1 MSPIERLTAD
11 PNVFSC
17 ESPNTYVGRPET
29 DWARISAMT
38 ILGNGLSDANQHE
51 DALSVQEAELAMER
65 RLGASESHMLVVQSN
80 LASSYSMLGRVEEA
94 LILRRE
100 VYSGKSRLC
109 GQEST
114 HTLMEANRYAAT
126 LVNLQRYKEA
136 KSLLRKTVP
145 VARRVLGEGHQFTLL
160 MRQNY
165 ATALLADPTA
175 TLDDL
180 REAVMTLE
188 DSSRTARRVLG
199 GTHPDVAEVEKVLE
213 DARADLRARETSG
226 IA

>member
-1 MSPIERLTAD
+1 MRV
-11 PNVFSC
+11 NVSQ
-17 ESPNTYVGRPET
+17 P
-29 DWARISAMT
+29 
-38 ILGNGLSDANQHE
+38 
-51 DALSVQEAELAMER
+51 
-65 RLGASESHMLVVQSN
+65 VQSN

-213 DARADLRARETSG
+213 DARADLRARETPG
-226 IA
+226 DA

>member
-1 MSPIERLTAD
+1 
-11 PNVFSC
+11 
-17 ESPNTYVGRPET
+17 
-29 DWARISAMT
+29 
-38 ILGNGLSDANQHE
+38 
-51 DALSVQEAELAMER
+51 
-65 RLGASESHMLVVQSN
+65 
-80 LASSYSMLGRVEEA
+80 
-94 LILRRE
+94 
-100 VYSGKSRLC
+100 
-109 GQEST
+109 
-114 HTLMEANRYAAT
+114 
-126 LVNLQRYKEA
+126 
-136 KSLLRKTVP
+136 
-145 VARRVLGEGHQFTLL
+145 